1 MVRSDTHGTGTVPG
15 TYRGGRAGEHY
26 QTTEWR
32 HRHERTNARSDAT
45 PPKSLPS
52 LLSISGREGLLFK
65 DMSRH
70 GSVAPAAPRRAHLSP
85 DRVTP
90 GGAPPGRDSGVVESR
105 VRNTIVDTTR
115 PPWCEATPKVVDAGQ
130 TLPIR
135 FAAHEPLAALQ
146 PLPCRRTCNV
156 SGHVSRARATVQ
168 RRGKVSEHCCAH
180 AGPRDRVC
188 AGEVCAMAR

>member
-1 MVRSDTHGTGTVPG
+1 MGGQTKGLRLLAEVQHRVTDLIMAVCVRVHERARHGQV
-15 TYRGGRAGEHY
+15 RHAGARTSAEHY

-90 GGAPPGRDSGVVESR
+90 GGAPPGTKVETWRETARRHMRSPSLALPDLLHLDAK
-105 VRNTIVDTTR
+105 VDD
-115 PPWCEATPKVVDAGQ
+115 P
-130 TLPIR
+130 
-135 FAAHEPLAALQ
+135 
-146 PLPCRRTCNV
+146 
-156 SGHVSRARATVQ
+156 ARAMPRTGDRGTRTDCESAHG
-168 RRGKVSEHCCAH
+168 RRVA
-180 AGPRDRVC
+180 PV
-188 AGEVCAMAR
+188 ARPYEGGAE